1 MKCGIESGFWR
12 FKWIFTSLGDS
23 GWLDGQKTEVE
34 LENKAKNKTFY
45 KCQKKNA
52 YRRNNQIKNPSS
64 NNIAAKNNSPRSVF
78 YSSTAIYRHTTIKQQ
93 QIRSQVMNEELNEP
107 CSSPIYQWLG
117 VWARGIAVDLNIGYK
132 IKHRRF
138 SIRRTTQKTESCWLS
153 VSMQH

>member
-34 LENKAKNKTFY
+34 LDNKAKNKTFY
-45 KCQKKNA
+45 KCQKKMLTKEKTKSKTRPA
-52 YRRNNQIKNPSS
+52 TISQQ
-64 NNIAAKNNSPRSVF
+64 KNNNPRSVF

-93 QIRSQVMNEELNEP
+93 QNRSQVMNEEMNEP

-117 VWARGIAVDLNIGYK
+117 VWARCIADDLNIGYK

-138 SIRRTTQKTESCWLS
+138 SIRRRTQKTESCWLS